1 MQNIIEKYRELAKTK
16 QKTIVFPEGNEER
29 VIRAAEFVKKRNII
43 EPILIGN
50 PDRINTHAK
59 ELAINIK
66 NITIVNP
73 VTTERINDWIEQ
85 YYELRKH
92 KGLTK
97 EQAKETLENPL
108 FVGAFLL
115 RDGIAAGAVA
125 GSINATADV
134 IRAGI
139 HVVGLAP
146 DVSVVSSSFIMV
158 MKNNKVFTYA
168 DCGVIPDPT
177 ADQLVSIAISSAQT
191 HSKINQEEPV
201 IAMLSFSTK
210 GSANHPSVDKVAAA
224 TKILKEQYPDLK
236 ADGELQF
243 DAAYCEEIGKKK
255 APGSPVVGKA
265 NVFIFPNLDAGNICY
280 KVTQRLAEADAFG
293 PLIQGLKKPYM
304 DLSRGCSYQDI
315 INVAC
320 LCAILA

>member
-1 MQNIIEKYRELAKTK
+1 MQDVIGMYRELAKTK
-16 QKTIVFPEGNEER
+16 KKTIVFPEGNEER
-29 VIRAAEFVKKRNII
+29 VIRAAEFLKKNHII
-43 EPILIGN
+43 APILIGN
-50 PDRINTHAK
+50 PDSISAK
-59 ELAINIK
+59 AKDLAINLNK
-66 NITIVNP
+66 VTIINP
-73 VTTERINDWIEQ
+73 ETAEQLAGWIEQ

-92 KGLTK
+92 KGITHD
-97 EQAKETLENPL
+97 QAKETLKNPL

-115 RDGIAAGAVA
+115 KDELAAGAVA

-139 HVVGLAP
+139 HIVGLAP
-146 DVSVVSSSFIMV
+146 NVTVVSSSFIMV
-158 MKNNKVFTYA
+158 LKNGKVFTYA
-168 DCGVIPDPT
+168 DCGVIPDPS
-177 ADQLVSIAISSAQT
+177 AEQLVSIALSSAQT
-191 HSKINQEEPV
+191 HEKINQEEPV
-201 IAMLSFSTK
+201 IAFLSFSTK
-210 GSANHPSVDKVAAA
+210 GSAKHPSVDKVVAA
-224 TKILKEQYPDLK
+224 TKIIKEQYPHLK

-243 DAAYCEEIGKKK
+243 DAAYCADIGKKK
-255 APGSPVVGKA
+255 APGSPVAGKA

-304 DLSRGCSYQDI
+304 DLSRGCSYEDI